1 MQFKRI
7 KGSGCCFF
15 GRSDVRFTWWLVLE
29 LTGAQGGGRDLDL
42 TGCLVGL
49 EGRGSTS
56 GTDVG
61 GKQVGALSPRGAG
74 AGSITPVVRLL
85 LIIHS
90 NQLEGG
96 QRTRGRNTSAELP
109 MAGVVDGGS
118 SSEEQITCIEKD
130 PFCAEG

>member
-1 MQFKRI
+1 MV
-7 KGSGCCFF
+7 
-15 GRSDVRFTWWLVLE
+15 DVE
-29 LTGAQGGGRDLDL
+29 LTGAQGGGRDLDF
-42 TGCLVGL
+42 TGRLVWL

-56 GTDVG
+56 SADVG

-85 LIIHS
+85 LIIHG

-96 QRTRGRNTSAELP
+96 QRTRGQNTSAQLP
-109 MAGVVDGGS
+109 LAGGVDGGTS
-118 SSEEQITCIEKD
+118 GKEQITCIEKD